1 MWTSLK
7 NNRNG
12 FNKKPLTSLKTNLWI
27 TSRKVRLTAS
37 TTSSVPKTDR
47 ADPSRFV
54 TNHLYPRFKGT
65 AATRKGT
72 ANEPLARKKFMELT
86 KTDNVELT
94 GTVVCPTEPYLSAS
108 PNGFIKKDTILE
120 IKCPQKPPSDLAAS
134 GKYDIVIKDGQ
145 YELNPKGKNGYYYP
159 VQMTMHCTGPKF
171 CQFFSWEDKFLYL

>member
-1 MWTSLK
+1 MDISKEQQEWLQQETIDQS
-7 NNRNG
+7 
-12 FNKKPLTSLKTNLWI
+12 KTNLWI

-47 ADPSRFV
+47 ADPSQFA

-86 KTDNVELT
+86 KTDNVKLT

-108 PNGFIKKDTILE
+108 PDGFIKRDTILE
-120 IKCPQKPPSDLAAS
+120 IKCLQNHL
-134 GKYDIVIKDGQ
+134 Q
-145 YELNPKGKNGYYYP
+145 
-159 VQMTMHCTGPKF
+159 T
-171 CQFFSWEDKFLYL
+171 